1 MSFPIL
7 PLLLPVPSKRR
18 SGLRIGQMRFL
29 VAHDTGNEGST
40 ARQNVSYYARTSQD
54 DSASAHL
61 FVDDTE
67 ILECI
72 PALTRPPE
80 KAWHV
85 RYDQPQDN
93 VRFGDDANDCAIGVE
108 LCYGPKINVDQAYIR
123 YVWVLAELCRRF
135 NLKADQIAGHFQL
148 DPGRRTDP
156 VNALSKTGRSFEG
169 LLQDV
174 HLALS
179 PSTLLPAPL
188 TLVVTTSLRLR
199 TLPSTQ
205 APILRVA
212 APKDVLV
219 ATAQTQGETVN
230 GNANWFSDGAAWWW
244 GGGVKRAA

>member
-1 MSFPIL
+1 MNFPIL

-18 SGLRIGQMRFL
+18 SGQKIEQVRFL

-40 ARQNVSYYARTSQD
+40 ARQNGAYYARTAQEE
-54 DSASAHL
+54 SASAHL

-72 PALTRPPE
+72 PALTGPPE

-93 VRFGDDANDCAIGVE
+93 ARFGDDANDCAIGVE
-108 LCYGPKINVDQAYIR
+108 LCYGPNIHADPAYTR

-135 NLKADQIAGHFQL
+135 HLNADQIAGHFQL

-156 VNALSKTGRSFEG
+156 VNALSKSGRSFEG
-169 LLQDV
+169 LIQDV
-174 HLALS
+174 RLS
-179 PSTLLPAPL
+179 LSHSTVLPAPL
-188 TLVVTTSLRLR
+188 TLVATTALRLR
-199 TLPSTQ
+199 TLPSTH

-212 APKDVLV
+212 APQEVLV
-219 ATAQTQGETVN
+219 ATVQIQGEAVN
-230 GNANWFSDGAAWWW
+230 GNADWFSDGAAWWW
-244 GGGVKRAA
+244 GGGVKKAA